1 MNKALKVQIVNGELV
16 ISIGISTLCFA
27 IDHAP
32 EMWNEKEDKP
42 RITDEAGFARDIL
55 EQLTRE
61 EEDGTTPVHRMFD
74 AAAARAIEYGSANV
88 ELEPSK

>member
-1 MNKALKVQIVNGELV
+1 MKKALKVEIVDGELV

-27 IDHAP
+27 IDHSP
-32 EMWNEKEDKP
+32 EMWNEEEDKP
-42 RITDEAGFARDIL
+42 RITDEAGFAHDIL

-74 AAAARAIEYGSANV
+74 AAAARAIEYGSGNI
-88 ELEPSK
+88 EINE